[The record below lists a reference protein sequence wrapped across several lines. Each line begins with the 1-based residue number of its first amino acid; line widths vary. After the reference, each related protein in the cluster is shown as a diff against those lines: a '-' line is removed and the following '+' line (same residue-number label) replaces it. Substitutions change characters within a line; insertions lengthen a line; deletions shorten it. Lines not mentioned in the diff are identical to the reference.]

1 MLSPMTQLNAGTS
14 ADGADTAPSFF
25 TATEVARLFRLD
37 ESTLYRHLRAG
48 NFPGLKIGGR
58 YVVPRAVVDRL
69 VADILH
75 TGRCVDLGSW
85 TEGWREQ
92 PLAPSGSNW
101 PVERDG
107 GER

>member
-1 MLSPMTQLNAGTS
+1 MTQLNADIS
-14 ADGADTAPSFF
+14 ADGLDVPPSFF
-25 TATEVARLFRLD
+25 TAVEVARLFRLD

-48 NFPGLKIGGR
+48 TFPGLKIGGR

-85 TEGWREQ
+85 TERWRERSTK
-92 PLAPSGSNW
+92 PADLTW
-101 PVERDG
+101 PAERDG
-107 GER
+107 DE

>member
-1 MLSPMTQLNAGTS
+1 MTQLNAGTS
-14 ADGADTAPSFF
+14 ADGTDVAPSFF

-58 YVVPRAVVDRL
+58 YLVPRAVVERL
-69 VADILH
+69 VADVLH

-85 TEGWREQ
+85 TERWRERSVT
-92 PLAPSGSNW
+92 PVGPDLL
-101 PVERDG
+101 VERDG
-107 GER
+107 YER